1 MSGTTF
7 RNCCVYGYLCLTN
20 YHMQHR
26 STVSPPSPPS
36 LTKAWISCLSSFSSY
51 FLRFC
56 DLGLLR
62 NHTKALCLSA
72 GAGHAPMAMAQIE
85 LSDVTAV
92 ELVDSLPLERRADTH
107 NLHFSTVRLIS
118 RLLRIL
124 MMLCFRGGSWRRW
137 RGRGG
142 VLIAVH
148 MYLRICHRWSL
159 DCCPHVPQNLPRII
173 ISLQILIRIWNLKFL
188 KRWSL
193 DCCPHVPQNLPRI
206 IISLQILIR
215 ICNFSKIP
223 PKDNQHKKDISGE
236 RATSFNKGYIALT

>member
-1 MSGTTF
+1 MGKFYFYTFFSTTF
-7 RNCCVYGYLCLTN
+7 QVYHQYGDIFTNTLFINDQKTILALTLSLSLSLSRDPLFFLSLSLDLFSSSLSPI
-20 YHMQHR
+20 HRR

-36 LTKAWISCLSSFSSY
+36 LTKAWISRLSSFSSY

-92 ELVDSLPLERRADTH
+92 ELVDSLPLERRADPH

-137 RGRGG
+137 RGR
-142 VLIAVH
+142 
-148 MYLRICHRWSL
+148 
-159 DCCPHVPQNLPRII
+159 
-173 ISLQILIRIWNLKFL
+173 
-188 KRWSL
+188 
-193 DCCPHVPQNLPRI
+193 
-206 IISLQILIR
+206 
-215 ICNFSKIP
+215 
-223 PKDNQHKKDISGE
+223 
-236 RATSFNKGYIALT
+236 

>member
-1 MSGTTF
+1 MIPE
-7 RNCCVYGYLCLTN
+7 RNN
-20 YHMQHR
+20 Q

-36 LTKAWISCLSSFSSY
+36 LTKAWISRLSSFSSY

-92 ELVDSLPLERRADTH
+92 ELVDSLPLERRADPH

-188 KRWSL
+188 KRWSF

-206 IISLQILIR
+206 ISLQILIR
-215 ICNFSKIP
+215 IY
-223 PKDNQHKKDISGE
+223 NQHKKDISGE
-236 RATSFNKGYIALT
+236 RVTSFNKGYIALT